1 MFFATG
7 NGYASQLSNVP
18 VSGRQPPTS
27 LEEAAVHMTINGD
40 GTLTVVDFFMPWE
53 KQALDGADKDL
64 GTSPLEILPSQFSCG
79 VYQRIGVITGK
90 SGKTYWINL
99 DDMGGYRNGPNR
111 LDAVIQVTQNE
122 NSVYAGAGVY
132 PLEGGYIYINVI
144 QFKTHVFKFSCNN
157 GIPSFTQVADSPEK
171 NAYILGV
178 GHGTVTSLND
188 QPGTGLVWTSDI
200 EGANLRIY
208 NAVPEQGVLKLI
220 NSFVT
225 AGTTKFTRP
234 VFGNGIA
241 YQGTTQ
247 GFLYAYGAPV
257 NLPLDCS
264 SPYDFGT
271 VSLNSTSAPVTVKC
285 QAKTAVTVTS
295 IGLSGNNNFVISGL
309 PTFPLQVATGTNFSF
324 NAVFAPKQIGSL
336 QSDVLVNTTQT
347 AAGFSINTPVRLKG
361 NAESASP
368 VLAISPN
375 VLSFDGTITGEN
387 VGGVNKTVFWSNLGN
402 GPLTVN
408 SISYSLVSEGG
419 PFVAPTSSGG
429 GKTVISAFT
438 IFNEPKTIPGKTDI
452 PVIVNFNPPTSGSY
466 AVYMKVSSD
475 GGDKIYDV
483 IGTGVD
489 YPKALL
495 EFEKTDGSGWVK
507 FDNSTAF
514 TFGDVTENTIRYLKM
529 RLTNNGGPNAGRL
542 SVTVSK
548 PPFGVP
554 GIIGSNNQ
562 IDLGE
567 GIAIGA
573 GESASATLYC
583 APPRSQVNVDAYN
596 GTATWTMNLGDPA
609 FGKQVIQFYCNAVA
623 EQFPPFEGTTR
634 QGLYRYYGCFK
645 ENNPGRQL
653 QIQIY
658 GSPEDTNGK
667 CMAACSAAGW
677 IFAATQYSSEC
688 WCGNYRPK
696 QLVDEKNCNFACTG
710 NVTRET
716 CGGNGI
722 NQDGSFMSLFAD
734 KTRFDGNLTKDV
746 GPFTNPGVLG
756 FSSLGCYTEATTG
769 RALPQGANPTQ
780 VTIAGCIGACKTA
793 GFRMAGMEYGGE
805 CVRLNSH
812 RRPLTS
818 ADLSCSTAVTPWVL
832 AQYQLL
838 QLIATCRVVVMVQNS
853 VVLAA
858 V

>member
-1 MFFATG
+1 MSGGGLASDDRGSMFFATG
-7 NGYASQLSNVP
+7 NGYASQLANVP

-27 LEEAAVHMTINGD
+27 LEQAAVHMTINGD
-40 GTLTVVDFFMPWE
+40 GSLTVVDFFIPWE

-79 VYQRIGVITGK
+79 AYRRIGVITGK
-90 SGKTYWINL
+90 SGKTYWIDL
-99 DDMGGYRNGPNR
+99 DNMGGYRNGPNR
-111 LDAVIQVTQNE
+111 LDAVIQVTENE

-157 GIPSFTQVADSPEK
+157 GVPSFTQVADSPEK

-188 QPGTGLVWTSDI
+188 QPGTGLVWTSDV

-208 NAVPEQGVLKLI
+208 NAIPEQGVLKLI

-225 AGTTKFTRP
+225 PATTKFTRP
-234 VFGNGIA
+234 VFGDGIA

-257 NLPLDCS
+257 NLPMDCS
-264 SPYDFGT
+264 SPYDFGV
-271 VSLNSTSAPVTVKC
+271 VSLNSTSAPVTVQC

-309 PTFPLQVATGTNFSF
+309 PTFPLQVATGSNFSF
-324 NAVFAPKQIGSL
+324 TATFAPKQIGSL
-336 QSDVLVNTTQT
+336 QSDVLVNTTQA

-361 NAESASP
+361 VAESTKP
-368 VLAISPN
+368 VLAITPN

-402 GPLTVN
+402 GPLAIR
-408 SISYSLVSEGG
+408 SISYSLVSETG
-419 PFVAPTSSGG
+419 PFVAPDSTGD

-438 IFNEPKTIPGKTDI
+438 IFNEPSNIAGKTDI
-452 PVIVNFNPPTSGSY
+452 PVIVNFNPPTSGQY

-475 GGDKIYDV
+475 GGDKIYDI

-489 YPKALL
+489 NPKAVL
-495 EFEKTDGSGWVK
+495 EFQTPDGSGWVK
-507 FDNSTAF
+507 YDNSTPF
-514 TFGDVTENTIRYLKM
+514 TFGDVTQNTIRSLKM

-554 GIIGSNNQ
+554 GIIGANNQ

-567 GIAIGA
+567 GVLLAA
-573 GESASATLYC
+573 GESATATLYC

-596 GTATWTMNLGDPA
+596 GTATWTMNLGDPE
-609 FGKQVIQFYCNAVA
+609 FGKQIIQFYCNAVS
-623 EQFPPFEGTTR
+623 EQFPPFEGSTS
-634 QGLYRYYGCFK
+634 QGLYRYTGCFK
-645 ENNPGRQL
+645 ENNPNRQL
-653 QIQIY
+653 QTQIY
-658 GSPEDTNGK
+658 GSPENTNGK
-667 CMAACSAAGW
+667 CIAACSAAGY
-677 IFAATQYSSEC
+677 IFAATQYNSEC
-688 WCGNYRPK
+688 WCGDYRPK
-696 QLVDEKNCNFACTG
+696 QLVDEKNCNFPCTG
-710 NVTRET
+710 NITRES

-722 NQDGSFMSLFAD
+722 NEDGSFLSLFAD

-746 GPFTNPGVLG
+746 GPFVNPGVLG
-756 FSSLGCYTEATTG
+756 YTSLGCYTEATTG
-769 RALPQGANPTQ
+769 RALSQGANPAN
-780 VTIAGCIGACKTA
+780 VTIAGCVGACKA
-793 GFRMAGMEYGGE
+793 GGFKMAGMEYGGE
-805 CVRLNSH
+805 CVRLGPVDNREH
-812 RRPLTS
+812 RLIYFAVLWQQLGSWLGPS
-818 ADLSCSTAVTPWVL
+818 SCE
-832 AQYQLL
+832 
-838 QLIATCRVVVMVQNS
+838 
-853 VVLAA
+853 
-858 V
+858 